1 MTSDYHMVALMRSG
15 RSAFMG
21 NGLMVKR
28 SLPNTSCS
36 YGKRG
41 SPGFTM
47 IEVMAVLIVLAVV
60 MTVVLSRTPSIDRE
74 DYAQRAIIRAHLRF
88 AQSLAMS
95 NNTERWGISFTSN
108 SYTLFQN
115 GLPASV
121 NLPNDSTS
129 THNLPA
135 GIAITSGIGTIIFDE
150 WGSPGPDTITITVNT
165 ESIQVTRHTGF
176 IL

>member
-1 MTSDYHMVALMRSG
+1 MTKNSRTQTYRPDNRKGVS
-15 RSAFMG
+15 
-21 NGLMVKR
+21 
-28 SLPNTSCS
+28 
-36 YGKRG
+36 
-41 SPGFTM
+41 GFTM
-47 IEVMAVLIVLAVV
+47 IEVLAVLIVLAVV
-60 MTVVLSRTPSIDRE
+60 MTVVLSRTPTIDRE
-74 DYAQRAIIRAHLRF
+74 IYAQQAIIRSHLRF

-95 NNTERWGISFTSN
+95 NNTERWGISFTPN

-115 GLPASV
+115 GLPASI

-129 THNLPA
+129 THNLPN
-135 GIAITSGIGTIIFDE
+135 GVAITSGIGTVIFDE